1 MFGHLIQGL
10 STALLLGNLFYL
22 VLGVTGGIVIGAL
35 PGLTATMGVAILLPF
50 TFGMDAV
57 TGLIMLVGI
66 YIGAIYGGSISAILL
81 NTPGTIDSDY
91 RGELKVIMVNLSKDE
106 YVINPQERIGQLV
119 LNKVAQMEFVEVDS
133 LDETER
139 GAGGFGHTG
148 K

>member
-57 TGLIMLVGI
+57 LEYTLELSMEDL
-66 YIGAIYGGSISAILL
+66 YLL
-81 NTPGTIDSDY
+81 FS
-91 RGELKVIMVNLSKDE
+91 
-106 YVINPQERIGQLV
+106 
-119 LNKVAQMEFVEVDS
+119 
-133 LDETER
+133 
-139 GAGGFGHTG
+139 
-148 K
+148 